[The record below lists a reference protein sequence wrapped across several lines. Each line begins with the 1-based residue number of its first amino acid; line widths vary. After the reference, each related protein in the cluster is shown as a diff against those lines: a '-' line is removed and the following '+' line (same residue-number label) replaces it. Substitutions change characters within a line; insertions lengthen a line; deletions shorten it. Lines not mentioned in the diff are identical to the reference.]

1 MLVIFYL
8 IALANKENTLK
19 TFGIILENIDYRTSL
34 GTKSNSEKKR
44 IISNKML
51 LFKVYKT

>member
-34 GTKSNSEKKR
+34 GTKSNSEKKKNYFKQNV
-44 IISNKML
+44 II
-51 LFKVYKT
+51 